1 MKYKI
6 LLTVLVCSFITIAN
20 AQVTNYQRGLEA
32 FNSGDFEKALKYM
45 EPYAKDSNHC
55 VAQYIIGFCYSNGN
69 VEAANDS
76 LAEHYLLLSSEQHFG
91 RAMGTLAVY
100 YFNNSNND
108 REMTIKALV
117 WAELAALYDPV
128 QSLASAKDMVRKYMN
143 EEDTKIAE
151 KEIADRKIELD
162 KIEPCK

>member
-1 MKYKI
+1 MKLKFI
-6 LLTVLVCSFITIAN
+6 FIALTFFTIVTLN

-32 FNSGDFEKALKYM
+32 FNSGNYEKALKYM

-55 VAQYIIGFCYSNGN
+55 VAQYITGFCYSNNN
-69 VEAANDS
+69 VEAASDS
-76 LAEHYLLLSSEQHFG
+76 LSEHYLLLSSNQNFG

-117 WAELAALYDPV
+117 WAELAALYDPM
-128 QSLASAKDMVRKYMN
+128 QSLNSAKDMVRKYMK
-143 EEDTKIAE
+143 EEDIKTAEKIIAE
-151 KEIADRKIELD
+151 KKAILDEL
-162 KIEPCK
+162 EPCK